1 MRIGPSVLVQM
12 LLLVAST
19 ASLPATELQVA
30 NLFSDGAVIQRG
42 MTVPVWGTGTPGAQ
56 IRVTFAGQMQKT
68 TVDDDGRW
76 RVILAELTA
85 SSVPQTLTVSD
96 ADNALQIRDM
106 LVGEVWLCSG
116 QSNMAMRV
124 DLARDAEDEKATSD
138 LPLIRVHTVAY
149 APARKPLTQS
159 SGQWVKAGPD
169 TAGQFSAI
177 AFFFGRELHRKL
189 KVPVGLIVA
198 ARGGSDITTWTSRTA
213 QQDTQELNELL
224 KSWEQKVKAWT
235 PEIEAAAMATYEKE
249 FPKWK
254 AAVQAA
260 AKAGQRRPPRPA
272 AARTPVHPAEHHH
285 HPATLFN
292 GMIHPLIPYA
302 IQGVIW
308 YQGES
313 NAFTGEQ
320 SALYEKQ
327 LPLLIQDWRERW
339 GRDHSEQGNFP
350 FAWVQ
355 LPFTSARQVAWAR
368 IRESMRRGLF
378 LPNTGM
384 VVTLDLGEENLLHPK
399 NKQAFAHRLAQW
411 ARAEVYGEDIPWSGP
426 LFKSARAAEKGVLLR
441 FEHDDRLRAIEE
453 PLVGFEYRS
462 GDNDWTAASARIQN
476 NRVVVQAPAGVTLNA
491 VRYAWGNKPVHNLVN
506 SAGLPTSPFVTEFAA
521 VKSSGVRSK
530 RPRKPAPPDLVKT
543 PLAPADIT
551 KFPGETE
558 SLEIFLLMGQSNMK
572 GRGKMPDRPFSD
584 PQIVMMH
591 KPGDGYFLA
600 RHPLHLTGDPDDF
613 SGSDNAGVGP
623 GLSFARAIAKARP
636 KSRILLVPCA
646 VGGTGV
652 AAWQKGQRLYEETV
666 RKARLALK
674 QAPQSKARISA
685 ALWLQGES
693 DSTSPEKLAAYQER
707 LDSLIA
713 ALRSDLNSPRLPFIA
728 CTIGELKESNVKD
741 RMAIN
746 KILLDLPNRIP
757 QSACIDSRKFAKSI
771 GDMVHFDTHT
781 QHRHGQLYAAEYLE
795 LSKDE

>member
-272 AARTPVHPAEHHH
+272 AAHAGPSCRTSPSPCHVVQWHDSSVDSLRHSGCHLVSGRIQCLHRRTKRALRK
-285 HPATLFN
+285 TT
-292 GMIHPLIPYA
+292 A
-302 IQGVIW
+302 IVD
-308 YQGES
+308 S
-313 NAFTGEQ
+313 
-320 SALYEKQ
+320 
-327 LPLLIQDWRERW
+327 
-339 GRDHSEQGNFP
+339 
-350 FAWVQ
+350 
-355 LPFTSARQVAWAR
+355 
-368 IRESMRRGLF
+368 GL
-378 LPNTGM
+378 
-384 VVTLDLGEENLLHPK
+384 
-399 NKQAFAHRLAQW
+399 
-411 ARAEVYGEDIPWSGP
+411 ARALGAGSFRAGELPI
-426 LFKSARAAEKGVLLR
+426 
-441 FEHDDRLRAIEE
+441 RLGTIAIH
-453 PLVGFEYRS
+453 FR
-462 GDNDWTAASARIQN
+462 
-476 NRVVVQAPAGVTLNA
+476 PAG
-491 VRYAWGNKPVHNLVN
+491 
-506 SAGLPTSPFVTEFAA
+506 GLGSHPGIHAARFVP
-521 VKSSGVRSK
+521 S
-530 RPRKPAPPDLVKT
+530 
-543 PLAPADIT
+543 
-551 KFPGETE
+551 
-558 SLEIFLLMGQSNMK
+558 
-572 GRGKMPDRPFSD
+572 
-584 PQIVMMH
+584 
-591 KPGDGYFLA
+591 
-600 RHPLHLTGDPDDF
+600 
-613 SGSDNAGVGP
+613 
-623 GLSFARAIAKARP
+623 
-636 KSRILLVPCA
+636 
-646 VGGTGV
+646 
-652 AAWQKGQRLYEETV
+652 
-666 RKARLALK
+666 
-674 QAPQSKARISA
+674 
-685 ALWLQGES
+685 
-693 DSTSPEKLAAYQER
+693 
-707 LDSLIA
+707 
-713 ALRSDLNSPRLPFIA
+713 
-728 CTIGELKESNVKD
+728 
-741 RMAIN
+741 
-746 KILLDLPNRIP
+746 
-757 QSACIDSRKFAKSI
+757 
-771 GDMVHFDTHT
+771 
-781 QHRHGQLYAAEYLE
+781 QHRHGGNP
-795 LSKDE
+795 